1 MGGRNEMLFL
11 ICFFV
16 ISLSAKNLSKYRIR
30 LHTSLPESS
39 YFKLTKLGPDRNNV
53 RRTALTQLPPE
64 ASDHQCDLESDSPL
78 PPTSH
83 YNATLLREQGA
94 MERHLHDLYAAM
106 HECPAMVDA
115 VILCKVWVKQ
125 RGLDQVG
132 NS

>member
-1 MGGRNEMLFL
+1 MHFQFKDCPEPIEGRKACFKL
-11 ICFFV
+11 IARECQQ
-16 ISLSAKNLSKYRIR
+16 LR
-30 LHTSLPESS
+30 LVPNDVLA
-39 YFKLTKLGPDRNNV
+39 YLTKLGPDRNNV

-64 ASDHQCDLESDSPL
+64 ASEHQCDLESDSPL
-78 PPTSH
+78 PPTPH

-115 VILCKVWVKQ
+115 VILCKIWVKQ